1 MTLRTT
7 WIFLFQFDHLRCMY
21 LPSLSICITCIQA
34 WKLYQEGK
42 QLELVDS
49 GLSNYNR
56 GEVAKCI
63 QLGLLCC
70 QATVPER
77 PDMSSVHLMLLSN
90 LFDLP
95 KPSRPGIQG
104 RAGYWTTTTN
114 SISNPLVLTLELQG
128 IPEEAVSVEYP
139 RNSIPE
145 SSIDELGRYR

>member
-114 SISNPLVLTLELQG
+114 SISNPTSTNTG
-128 IPEEAVSVEYP
+128 ITRDS
-139 RNSIPE
+139 RG
-145 SSIDELGRYR
+145 SSFC